1 MNTEP
6 SNDPVNNQRRRSVF
20 MVMRDVVLNNVPN
33 EGGEGGADDLE
44 ANANDSGAG

>member
-1 MNTEP
+1 
-6 SNDPVNNQRRRSVF
+6 

-33 EGGEGGADDLE
+33 EAREGGADDLE